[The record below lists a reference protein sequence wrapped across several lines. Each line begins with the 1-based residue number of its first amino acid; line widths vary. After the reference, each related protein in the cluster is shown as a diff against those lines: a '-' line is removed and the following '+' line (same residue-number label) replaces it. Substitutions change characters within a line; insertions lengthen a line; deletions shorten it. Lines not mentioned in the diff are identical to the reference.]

1 MSLTK
6 NQIYRF
12 GEFELKAHS
21 RSLVRDGKEIVLG
34 SKAFEVLIYLL
45 QHAGAVVSKEELL
58 QTVWPESFVEE
69 SNLSQHIYG
78 LRKAF
83 ADRAGYILTIPGR
96 GYQFTASVQT
106 ISQAEGSLQSQTAP
120 TQLGGVLVQT
130 VRERTHVVI
139 HESAP
144 AAMAPAPLLQLPP
157 PDPMRSSRV
166 VTIAVAGSLAIA
178 SICLFAYWFLARR
191 GAAPPIRVSNYIQIT
206 HDGHDKYLSGTDGSR
221 LYFTQRS
228 PQLGEQISTS
238 GGAPAPVP
246 NPIPNSWIGEVSP
259 DGSTVFIQAEAGGMT
274 SASTIWSSAILGGSL
289 RRLAPAVTSTWSPD
303 GDLVAYAT
311 QDGDLYS
318 MHSDGTH
325 AVKLA
330 SIGGYVESLAWSPN
344 GKLLRYSKGGNL
356 WQISAHG
363 SDLQQL
369 LTGWRIGSPKTDV
382 RFGSDG
388 RFFFVCEGEIWTL
401 EERRRLFGD
410 TFLEPVALTSGP
422 IRWTDPIPSK
432 DGKKLFAVGATRRG
446 ELVRYDA
453 PSGKF
458 QPLLGGISAEFVD
471 YSKDGKSLL
480 YVTFPDG
487 VLWKANRDGST
498 PIQLTSP
505 PAYPKL
511 PRWSPDGKQIVF
523 VGQSPE
529 GPSAIYTIPSE
540 GGAAPARL
548 LPNDP
553 QPETDPGW
561 SPDGSSVV
569 FSTSPEE
576 LTNPKPVLQ
585 ILKITTGQVTLVPG
599 SEGLFSPRW
608 SPDGKLIAASTV
620 DSLAMK
626 VFNLASR
633 QWSTLNTGPVA
644 FPNWSSDSRSL
655 EYLCWLD
662 DPVILRIGI
671 DGGKPAVVA
680 HLKGEQY
687 IGVYTSWLGLDP
699 SDTPLTLLDRGTKD
713 IYALTLS
720 EK

>member
-1 MSLTK
+1 MSLTR

-58 QTVWPESFVEE
+58 KAVWPESFVEE

-96 GYQFTASVQT
+96 GYQFTADVQT
-106 ISQAEGSLQSQTAP
+106 VSAATESLQSQP
-120 TQLGGVLVQT
+120 GQTQPGGVLVQT

-144 AAMAPAPLLQLPP
+144 AGMAPAPNLQLPL
-157 PDPMRSSRV
+157 PDRKLSSRFV
-166 VTIAVAGSLAIA
+166 AVTVAVSLAIA
-178 SICLFAYWFLARR
+178 SICLLAYWFLVRR
-191 GAAPPIRVSNYIQIT
+191 AAVPIRVSSYLQIT

-228 PQLGEQISTS
+228 PQLGEQVAVS
-238 GGAPAPVP
+238 GGTPALVP
-246 NPIPNSWIGEVSP
+246 NPIPNSWVGDVSP
-259 DGSTVFIQAEAGGMT
+259 DGSTVLISVEAGGMT
-274 SASTIWSSAILGGSL
+274 SSSTLWSSAILGGSL
-289 RRLAPAVTSTWSPD
+289 RRLAPAVSSAWSPD
-303 GDLVAYAT
+303 GDNIAYAT
-311 QDGDLYS
+311 QDGDLYTIR
-318 MHSDGTH
+318 SDGTQPD
-325 AVKLA
+325 KLA
-330 SIGGYVESLAWSPN
+330 SVGGFVSSLSWSPD
-344 GKLLRYSKGGNL
+344 GKILRLVKDNKL
-356 WQISAHG
+356 WQISARG
-363 SDLQQL
+363 AGLQEL
-369 LTGWRIGSPKTDV
+369 LGEWRNASPKTQG
-382 RFGSDG
+382 RFAPDG
-388 RFFFVCEGEIWTL
+388 RFFFICDGQLWTL
-401 EERRRLFGD
+401 DERHRLFGK
-410 TFLEPVALTSGP
+410 TSAEPVQLTSGP
-422 IRWTDPIPSK
+422 VHWTDPVPSK
-432 DGKKLFAVGATRRG
+432 DGRKLFAVGATRRG

-458 QPLLGGISAEFVD
+458 LPFLGGISAEFVD
-471 YSKDGKSLL
+471 FSKDGKSLL

-487 VLWKANRDGST
+487 ILWRTNRDGSV

-505 PAYPKL
+505 PVYPKL

-523 VGQSPE
+523 VDQSPQ
-529 GPSAIYTIPSE
+529 GASAIYTIPSE
-540 GGAAPARL
+540 GGAAPVRL

-561 SPDGSSVV
+561 SPDGSSLV

-576 LTNPKPVLQ
+576 FTNPKPVLR
-585 ILKITTGQVTLVPG
+585 ILNLASRQVTLVPG
-599 SEGLFSPRW
+599 SEGLYSPRW
-608 SPDGKLIAASTV
+608 SPDGKFIAASTV

-626 VFNLASR
+626 VFNIATR
-633 QWSTLNTGPVA
+633 QWSALNTGPVA
-644 FPNWSSDSRSL
+644 FPNWSADSRSI

-662 DPVILRIGI
+662 DPVIRRIPI
-671 DGGKPAVVA
+671 DGGKPAVA
-680 HLKGEQY
+680 APLKGEQY
-687 IGVYTSWLGLDP
+687 TGAYTSWLGLDP
-699 SDTPLTLLDRGTKD
+699 SDTPITLLDRGTKD